1 MSSENDKQNEHAMKP
16 IANFLYE
23 VGLLK
28 RVKRSGWWLAGVKDP
43 ETVAEHSYRAAVM
56 AYFIAQLER
65 ADAQKACAIALFHD
79 THEARVQDLHK
90 VAQRYVDMA
99 HAEHTAI
106 AEQVAPLPDSVRADV
121 KALKDAF
128 TGTQDAESRIARD
141 ADYLECLAQAL
152 EYKAQG
158 NQDVD
163 DWITNCRKR
172 LETRSAK
179 KLATELVKTDPSAW
193 WETLKKRI
201 VEGE

>member
-1 MSSENDKQNEHAMKP
+1 MTTLKHHESKEMKP

-23 VGLLK
+23 VGQLK

-43 ETVAEHSYRAAVM
+43 ETVAEHSHRAAII
-56 AYFIAQLER
+56 AYLLARLER
-65 ADAQKACAIALFHD
+65 ADAGKACAIALFHD
-79 THEARVQDLHK
+79 THEARIQDLHK

-106 AEQVAPLPDSVRADV
+106 AEQTDALPDAVRADV

-128 TGTQDAESRIARD
+128 TGTQAAESQIARD

-158 NQDVD
+158 NHEVD
-163 DWITNCRKR
+163 DWITNCKKR
-172 LETRSAK
+172 LVTKSAQ
-179 KLATELVKTDPSAW
+179 KLASELMMTKPDAW
-193 WETLKKRI
+193 WEKLKLRI
-201 VEGE
+201 VNDK

>member
-1 MSSENDKQNEHAMKP
+1 MRP

-23 VGLLK
+23 VGVLK
-28 RVKRSGWWLAGVKDP
+28 QVKRSGWWLAGVKDP
-43 ETVAEHSYRAAVM
+43 ETVAEHSYRAAVI
-56 AYFIAQLER
+56 AYFVARLER
-65 ADAQKACAIALFHD
+65 ADAEKACAIALFHD

-106 AEQVAPLPDSVRADV
+106 VEQVEPLPDAVRGEV

-128 TGTQDAESRIARD
+128 TGTQLPESQIARD

-158 NQDVD
+158 NRQVD
-163 DWITNCRKR
+163 DWIANCKKR
-172 LETRSAK
+172 LVTKSAQR
-179 KLATELVKTDPSAW
+179 L
-193 WETLKKRI
+193 
-201 VEGE
+201 